1 MITIV
6 LLASLAG
13 TSVAPQRW
21 ELLLAQAEELALQN
35 RHTEAG
41 KEYSLALVEAEK
53 SGRKE
58 LPVAVV
64 LDHNAFHL
72 QQLGQL
78 REASQMYSR
87 ALDIFTRK
95 APDSGALTEVVIGL
109 SSVYLQSG
117 EISKAQSLI
126 QRFLK
131 KDAAHLPQDT
141 AMLLANLG
149 SALAAQGDLRQ
160 AELKFEEVLALLE
173 KDGTEQILMVKTLDN
188 LASID
193 CVTGRI
199 SDAREYSQR
208 ARRLLSGIK
217 NPPPDLVI
225 KTLANAGGIAMLDR
239 KWEESQ
245 HFYSQ
250 ALTLCEE
257 TFGPDH
263 YLLAPILQGY
273 SQALFHLN
281 HKSEAKRTKKRA
293 EAILNRFQRENM
305 LGLSVDAHTLS
316 ESRMKDGSLWLR

>member
-1 MITIV
+1 MITII

-13 TSVAPQRW
+13 MPVAPQRW
-21 ELLLAQAEELALQN
+21 ELLLAEAEELALQN
-35 RHTEAG
+35 RHTDAE
-41 KEYSLALVEAEK
+41 KKYSLALVEAEK

-58 LPVAVV
+58 LPVADV

-95 APDSGALTEVVIGL
+95 APDSRALTEVVIGL

-126 QRFLK
+126 QRFLS
-131 KDAAHLPQDT
+131 KDAAHLPLDR

-149 SALAAQGDLRQ
+149 CALAGQGDLRQ
-160 AELKFEEVLALLE
+160 AELKFEEVLAMLE
-173 KDGTEQILMVKTLDN
+173 KDGIELLLIVKTLDN

-193 CVTGRI
+193 SATGRI
-199 SDAREYSQR
+199 SDAHENSQR
-208 ARRLLSGIK
+208 ARSWLSEIK

-225 KTLANAGGIAMLDR
+225 KTFANAGGMAMLER

-257 TFGPDH
+257 TFGSNH

-273 SQALFHLN
+273 SEALSHLN
-281 HKSEAKRTKKRA
+281 HKSEARRAKKRA
-293 EAILNRFQRENM
+293 EAILDRFRRENM
-305 LGLSVDAHTLS
+305 LGLTVDARILS
-316 ESRMKDGSLWLR
+316 ESRLKDGSLWLR